1 MYVNW
6 KQGIPTHEFR
16 KQKSSDMWNMLEID
30 TIMQKKEIK
39 MAKVNQALM
48 EARRR

>member
-6 KQGIPTHEFR
+6 KQGISTHEFR
-16 KQKSSDMWNMLEID
+16 KQRASDMWLMLEID
-30 TIMQKKEIK
+30 NVIQKKQIK

-48 EARRR
+48 EARRK